1 MQPFPRQALVTG
13 IKPFNYVHDWRTTE
27 HRMCKR
33 EGSQPM
39 ELPIA
44 AWNSELSRI
53 VHLINPTTKCGTKDV
68 SFAGH
73 AELECM
79 ELQIQC
85 QSLPE
90 HYNFFAIDSVVRLV
104 LLVNGDGYAVTACPA
119 AGLDSL
125 TLPA

>member
-1 MQPFPRQALVTG
+1 MFRAIVSGLALADDVLFVSTVARSLLTIFVAAQGCPMQPFPRQALVTG

-44 AWNSELSRI
+44 AWNSELPRI
-53 VHLINPTTKCGTKDV
+53 VHLINPTTKCGTQEV

-73 AELECM
+73 AELVCM
-79 ELQIQC
+79 ELQIQ
-85 QSLPE
+85 
-90 HYNFFAIDSVVRLV
+90 
-104 LLVNGDGYAVTACPA
+104 
-119 AGLDSL
+119 
-125 TLPA
+125 